1 MGGHIVARPFFFQNA
16 ALQRMTDLRNLHGSG
31 GFSQFFFLFQHFTA
45 FTRLNAVGSAPFCAL
60 YPTAKSLSTGHVAA
74 QDKGTQS

>member
-31 GFSQFFFLFQHFTA
+31 GFSQFFFFI
-45 FTRLNAVGSAPFCAL
+45 SAL
-60 YPTAKSLSTGHVAA
+60 
-74 QDKGTQS
+74 